1 VGIVGGNGAGKT
13 TLFPPDP
20 GGADAGWRHDLPAA
34 RARIGG
40 VAQEAPGTEVSLLD
54 TVLAADEERA
64 ALLADTSEDP
74 DRIAEVQTRLA
85 DIDAWSGEARAS
97 AILKGLGFT
106 AEEQQMPC
114 SAFSGGWRMRVALA
128 GVLFAQPDLL
138 LLDEPTNYLDLEGA
152 LWLESYLARY
162 PHTVLIISHDR
173 GLLNRAVDHILHL
186 EGRKLTLYSGGYDAF
201 ARARAETRAVQ
212 AAAAKKAGGERA
224 HLQAFVDRFK
234 AKASKAKQAQSRV
247 KMLERMTPIRMPEDA
262 ARTVFG
268 FPEPEALSPPIVN
281 LDGAAVGYDGPPVLK
296 RLSLRID
303 QDDRIALWAGTG
315 RENRRFPS
323 CWRANFMRLRGGHG
337 VLEAAHR
344 LFRAAPGG

>member
-1 VGIVGGNGAGKT
+1 MLRIDDISYAIAGNPLLEEAERDDSGGPQGGHRGAERRGQDDA
-13 TLFPPDP
+13 LPPDP
-20 GGADAGWRHDLPAA
+20 GGADAGWRRDLPAA
-34 RARIGG
+34 ARADRRRRAGG
-40 VAQEAPGTEVSLLD
+40 AGDGGLASRHGAGGGRGTRGAPGRHV
-54 TVLAADEERA
+54 R
-64 ALLADTSEDP
+64 DP

-106 AEEQQMPC
+106 AEEQRMPC

-201 ARARAETRAVQ
+201 ARARAERAPCRPPRRRSRRPSARICRPSSTGSGQ
-212 AAAAKKAGGERA
+212 GHQGETGAEPGQDAGADDADPHAGGCRA
-224 HLQAFVDRFK
+224 DGVFLPR
-234 AKASKAKQAQSRV
+234 
-247 KMLERMTPIRMPEDA
+247 
-262 ARTVFG
+262 AR
-268 FPEPEALSPPIVN
+268 
-281 LDGAAVGYDGPPVLK
+281 GAC
-296 RLSLRID
+296 
-303 QDDRIALWAGTG
+303 
-315 RENRRFPS
+315 RRPS
-323 CWRANFMRLRGGHG
+323 
-337 VLEAAHR
+337 
-344 LFRAAPGG
+344 